1 MRASMPISMWAAI
14 CRSPRSEW
22 VMGHTIRRTRGEA
35 RKAYLE
41 SGVPEYQK
49 KALKHVGFARV
60 VVALKAQPP
69 SSAGSRPA
77 ATFGHAECGQPQTE
91 PS

>member
-1 MRASMPISMWAAI
+1 MPISMWAAI

-41 SGVPEYQK
+41 SWMPEYQTR
-49 KALKHVGFARV
+49 ALKHVRFARV
-60 VVALKAQPP
+60 VVALRAQPL
-69 SSAGSRPA
+69 SSTGSLPA
-77 ATFGHAECGQPQTE
+77 ATLGHAECGHLQTE
-91 PS
+91 LS